1 MVHLST
7 ATSGFEARL
16 LAARLGAEGVVWQLR
31 GESSLYPLGAVEVLV
46 DEDDLEL
53 ARDLLVV
60 AEPEGGLAGDGG
72 ALDGSDDGPPEADRR
87 ARWASP
93 AVLSLVALVALALMV
108 LRAVTGV

>member
-31 GESSLYPLGAVEVLV
+31 GESSLYPLGTVEVLV
-46 DEDDLEL
+46 DADDLDL

-60 AEPEGGLAGDGG
+60 ADPGIG
-72 ALDGSDDGPPEADRR
+72 ADDDGPALDDDDGHTSSACRV
-87 ARWASP
+87 RWASP
-93 AVLSLVALVALALMV
+93 AVLSVVALVALALMV
-108 LRAVTGV
+108 LRALTGV